1 MTVGLNALPRPT
13 MWTGTGAGVAAA
25 GAALPA
31 ADGDGEAAG
40 PAVWEPQ
47 PAHINTARLAASDH
61 GWLGRIG
68 A

>member
-1 MTVGLNALPRPT
+1 